1 MRRQARFAF
10 ATTAVCAVVLLPF
23 VVRIAL
29 HEPGQTPRPR
39 PVVDVV
45 ELMRTQQFAPAY
57 RQLRDSRGDS
67 TLADAARPWLRPL
80 RLALCERALGQHAV
94 AAGRLASIKD
104 LPVTLHQYR
113 DLWLSRSRQELGDTT
128 AAIVGYR
135 ALLAE
140 GHRSVADSAPHYLA
154 RLYTAT
160 QQHTEALELFRQQL
174 EAQPT
179 YKGDLL
185 YRISL
190 SQTALGDE
198 AGARKTQLRLMGDH
212 PSHRR
217 SLEIAARF
225 RPRTAREHY
234 VHAVVRYNH
243 GDDRRTI
250 DVLRKLLRMEDVGG
264 QLASDAEYLLG
275 RSYSRS
281 GQRSRARRTFE
292 RLHENRQ
299 RPSALYRL
307 AGLQVSGNA
316 DLDAVQTYRK
326 FARLY
331 PHHSLADD
339 ALWQGAKAAERHDEF
354 ELAGE
359 VYHQLSR
366 RYPASDFAEDAR
378 WSVAF
383 THYCRGENEQALKL
397 FLDAARRSRQPH
409 IIDQSWFWAGKTA
422 RRLGQSDEATQHYS
436 RAAAGF
442 PRSYYAS
449 RAVSLGYGDGQIPKA
464 PTVSRTAATVP
475 ERAQHLRGSA
485 HVQRAYALMELGM
498 TKVAKGELRHAER
511 LHRRDTA
518 ALRLIHEGYEELRLH
533 DHALR
538 LATQLASGNDP
549 ARMVALYPSYYWDQI
564 AEAAREARVD
574 PYLILS
580 VIRQESFFNSDA
592 VSRVGAV
599 GLMQIMPQTGR
610 KLARTLGVRPF
621 ERNLLF
627 DPDVSIRLGTRFL
640 GDQVRSFQR
649 GPAENLGMAL
659 GLAAYNAGPR
669 VTRSWLERFPYEDPD
684 AFVERIPYKE
694 TRLYVKKVL
703 KNYAIYR
710 TLNGTSRT
718 GA

>member
-1 MRRQARFAF
+1 
-10 ATTAVCAVVLLPF
+10 VVLLPF

-29 HEPGQTPRPR
+29 HEPGQTPRRR

-45 ELMRTQQFAPAY
+45 ELMRSQQFRQAY
-57 RQLRDSRGDS
+57 QQLRDTRLDS
-67 TLADAARPWLRPL
+67 TATDSTRPWLHSL
-80 RLALCERALGQHAV
+80 RLAICERAMGQHAV
-94 AAGRLASIKD
+94 AAGRLASLKD

-113 DLWLSRSRQELGDTT
+113 DLWLSRSREELGDTT

-140 GHRSVADSAPHYLA
+140 GHASVADSARHYLA

-160 QQHTEALELFRQQL
+160 RQHAEALTLFRQQL
-174 EAQPT
+174 QTAPT
-179 YKGDLL
+179 YKGNLL

-190 SQTALGDE
+190 SQAALGDE
-198 AGARKTQLRLMGDH
+198 AGARKTQLRVMGDH

-217 SLEIAARF
+217 SLEIAGRF

-234 VHAVVRYNH
+234 VRAVVRYNH
-243 GDDRRTI
+243 GDDRRSI
-250 DVLRKLLRMEDVGG
+250 DELRKLLRMEGIGG

-292 RLHENRQ
+292 RLHEDRQ

-316 DLDAVQTYRK
+316 DLDAVTTYRR

-331 PHHSLADD
+331 PHHTLSDD

-359 VYHQLSR
+359 VYRQLSR
-366 RYPASDFAEDAR
+366 SYPNSDFAEDAR

-383 THYCRGENEQALKL
+383 THYCRGEDEEALTL
-397 FLDAARRSRQPH
+397 FVDAARRSRQPH
-409 IIDQSWFWAGKTA
+409 IVDQSWFWAGKTA
-422 RRLGQSDEATQHYS
+422 RRLGQSEEATKHYS

-449 RAVSLGYGDGQIPKA
+449 RAVSLGYGDGQLPKA
-464 PTVSRTAATVP
+464 PAALQSAATVP
-475 ERAQHLRGSA
+475 ERALHLRGSE
-485 HVQRAYALMELGM
+485 HVQRAYALMELGLAS
-498 TKVAKGELRHAER
+498 VAKGELRRAER

-533 DHALR
+533 DRALR
-538 LATQLASGNDP
+538 LATQLASANDP
-549 ARMVALYPSYYWDQI
+549 AQMVTLYPSYYWEQI
-564 AEAAREARVD
+564 AAAAREARVD

-592 VSRVGAV
+592 VSRVGAI

-610 KLARTLGVRPF
+610 TLARSLGVRPF
-621 ERNLLF
+621 ERELLF
-627 DPDVSIRLGTRFL
+627 DPHVSIRLGTRFL

-649 GPAENLGMAL
+649 GPAQSLGMAL

-710 TLNGTSRT
+710 TLNGTWRA

>member
-1 MRRQARFAF
+1 M
-10 ATTAVCAVVLLPF
+10 VLLPF

-29 HEPGQTPRPR
+29 HEPQRAIRERPI
-39 PVVDVV
+39 VDVV
-45 ELMRTQQFAPAY
+45 ELMRRQQFRQAY
-57 RQLRDSRGDS
+57 VQLRTAQPDS
-67 TLADAARPWLRPL
+67 ARPWLLPL
-80 RLALCERALGQHAV
+80 RLAVCERALNQHAV
-94 AAGRLASIKD
+94 AAGRLASIKH
-104 LPVTLHQYR
+104 LPPALQQYQ
-113 DLWLSRSRQELGDTT
+113 DLWLSRSREQLGDTT

-140 GHRSVADSAPHYLA
+140 GHPAVADSARHYLA

-160 QQHTEALELFRQQL
+160 KQHADALKLFREQL
-174 EAQPT
+174 RSSPR
-179 YKGDLL
+179 KGDLL

-190 SQTALGDE
+190 SQAALGDE
-198 AGARKTQLRLMGDH
+198 AGARKTQLRLMADH
-212 PSHRR
+212 PSHRL
-217 SLEIAARF
+217 SLDVAARF
-225 RPRTAREHY
+225 GPRTAREHY
-234 VHAVVRYNH
+234 LRAVVRYNH

-250 DVLRKLLRMEDVGG
+250 EELRKLLRSADTDS

-275 RSYSRS
+275 RSYDRS

-292 RLHENRQ
+292 RLHEQ
-299 RPSALYRL
+299 HGRPSALYRL

-316 DLDAVQTYRK
+316 DLAAVDTYRK

-331 PHHSLADD
+331 PQHSLSDD

-359 VYHQLSR
+359 VYQQLSR
-366 RYPASDFAEDAR
+366 TYPNSDLAENAR

-383 THYCRGENEQALKL
+383 THYCRGEDKKALAL
-397 FLDAARRSRQPH
+397 FVDAARRSRQPH

-422 RRLGQSDEATQHYS
+422 RRLGRVDEATKHFS
-436 RAAAGF
+436 RAASGF

-449 RAVSLGYGDGQIPKA
+449 RAVSLGYGSDQLPKA
-464 PTVSRTAATVP
+464 PAVLRAAASVP
-475 ERAQHLRGSA
+475 ERAEHLRGA
-485 HVQRAYALMELGM
+485 DHVVRAYALMELGLA
-498 TKVAKGELRHAER
+498 TVAKHELRQAER
-511 LHRRDTA
+511 LHRRDTQ

-533 DHALR
+533 DRALR
-538 LATQLASGNDP
+538 LATQLASTSDP
-549 ARMVALYPSYYWDQI
+549 GQMAALYPSYYWEQI
-564 AEAAREARVD
+564 AEAAREAQVD

-592 VSRVGAV
+592 ISRVGAV

-610 KLARTLGVRPF
+610 KLARSLGVRPF
-621 ERNLLF
+621 ERSLLF
-627 DPDVSIRLGTRFL
+627 DPDVSIRLGSRFL
-640 GDQVRSFQR
+640 GDQVRSFER
-649 GPAENLGMAL
+649 GPAENLGTAL

-669 VTRSWLERFPYEDPD
+669 VTRSWLERFPYEDAD

-710 TLNGTSRT
+710 TLNGTSQT
-718 GA
+718 